1 VDREATADLVL
12 GAAMALDRASRVQG
26 FSALRHCRHAR
37 DVTVDV
43 LWRLPSAPNGID
55 ALPAAG
61 A

>member
-1 VDREATADLVL
+1 
-12 GAAMALDRASRVQG
+12 MALDRASRVQG